1 MKKRRRKDR
10 FSTPVRPADTHF
22 ENLIE
27 LRERNPQ
34 GYARLGEGPREAVE
48 EYEAERLAST
58 FEHRDGTERLLELK
72 NRLPKVFALFS
83 DETKLMVERYAEKKR
98 AYEIVNRVGKDLA

>member
-1 MKKRRRKDR
+1 MKKRKRKDHLSR
-10 FSTPVRPADTHF
+10 PVPPANTHF

-27 LRERNPQ
+27 LRETNPQ
-34 GYARLGEGPREAVE
+34 GYARLGEGPNRAVE
-48 EYEAERLAST
+48 KYETERLAST

-72 NRLPKVFALFS
+72 ERLPKVFACFS

-98 AYEIVNRVGKDLA
+98 AYEIVIGSVAR